1 MYKSIF
7 TQDLFGKIRLDNFPP
22 ELSENFF
29 KNELFGNGC
38 IKFTTV
44 NNNFE
49 IFGFEKVGIPNKF
62 YETKNT
68 IVVNPYFMNGFDKL
82 YKDDNEDNIYS
93 NYESLSYNSKGKY
106 GFNDII
112 KKYVEMIEN
121 IDKSINIMI
130 SNTRCIGII
139 TATTN
144 SEIATAKQEI
154 KKISSGEPFL
164 ILKEGLEENIHINP
178 LTSQTNE
185 KMLFEMINTKRHY
198 ISSYYELL
206 GIDKKDFEK
215 KERMVSDETKSN
227 VSSKCYLENCIDFCQ
242 PYLKKINEKY
252 NLNIGISYVKE
263 ENKEETKEV
272 MKTDESEESKE

>member
-38 IKFTTV
+38 IKFTAV
-44 NNNFE
+44 DNKHE
-49 IFGFEKVGIPNKF
+49 IFSFEKIGIPNKF
-62 YETKNT
+62 YETKGT
-68 IVVNPYFMNGFDKL
+68 IVINPYFKNGFEKM
-82 YKDDNEDNIYS
+82 YENDNEDNIYS

-164 ILKEGLEENIHINP
+164 ILKQGLEENIHINP
-178 LTSQTNE
+178 LTQQTNE

-198 ISSYYELL
+198 ISSFYELL

-215 KERMVSDETKSN
+215 KERMISEETKSN

-242 PYLKKINEKY
+242 PYLKKVNEKY
-252 NLNIGISYVKE
+252 NLNISISY
-263 ENKEETKEV
+263 NKEEKQEV
-272 MKTDESEESKE
+272 TETDESEEPAEQSV